1 MVKRY
6 APDTNFF
13 LQAKAAAELPW
24 AELTD
29 AALIELIVLHPVLAE
44 LESHKS
50 KGNSRAA
57 RRSRAVLTK
66 LDPLIDDD
74 ADEVVE
80 RKEKPRVVFRLAPP
94 LDAKRQKPD
103 LLDLDTPDGR
113 IVEQALAVR
122 ELLEGELTFLT
133 QDRVPRIT
141 ARTVGLPAQKVPDS
155 WLRPPELDE
164 RDKKIA
170 QLEAELRELSSRDP
184 RIELELTAGEGA
196 IDQVAG
202 SLVRYRV
209 LPKPFVDRAMA
220 AIDRRYP
227 PETGHVMGSV
237 TVTHEIDLKQYQI
250 KRDRWWEQIRND
262 LERHAAYLTFQD
274 GLLPLTLTVDNIGSA
289 PAEGFQV
296 DVWVEGNMKLIDVRK
311 HREYFSQSDRSLP
324 KPPAIEHTFGIG
336 VAGRS
341 LAIDAQDYMTRM
353 YNPLQHIRP
362 VRDLDGFYIDY
373 DDDELVASGLKG
385 SCGEFR
391 HQLGGFEIPLLLT
404 LPWDTD
410 DEPRGCLKVRYS
422 ANNMPKP
429 IEQVVPIKLELEWR
443 DAEDSARKMLMDSLG
458 VNV

>member
-1 MVKRY
+1 MVQRY
-6 APDTNFF
+6 VPDTNFF
-13 LQAKAAAELPW
+13 LHAKAAAELPW

-29 AALIELIVLHPVLAE
+29 AARIELIVLHPVLAE

-57 RRSRAVLTK
+57 RRSRATLTK
-66 LDPLIDDD
+66 IDRLIDDD

-80 RKEKPRVVFRLAPP
+80 RNDNPRVVFRLAPP
-94 LDAKRQKPD
+94 LDVKRKKPD

-122 ELLEGELTFLT
+122 ELLGGELTFLT

-141 ARTVGLPAQKVPDS
+141 ARAVGLPAQKVPDS
-155 WLRPPELDE
+155 WLRPPELDD

-170 QLEAELRELSSRDP
+170 QLEAEVRELSSREP
-184 RIELELTAGEGA
+184 RIELELRAGEEA
-196 IDQVAG
+196 IEQVAG
-202 SLVRYRV
+202 SLVRYRT
-209 LPKPFVDRAMA
+209 LPEPFLNRAMA
-220 AIDRRYP
+220 AIDHRYP
-227 PETGHVMGSV
+227 PETGHVMGSIM
-237 TVTHEIDLKQYQI
+237 VTHEVDLKQYQI

-262 LERHAAYLTFQD
+262 LERHGAFLTFQD
-274 GLLPLTLTVDNIGSA
+274 GLLPVTLTVANTGTA
-289 PAEGFQV
+289 PADGFQV
-296 DVWVEGNMKLIDVRK
+296 DVWIEGNMKLVDVRK
-311 HREYFSQSDRSLP
+311 HQEYFSQSRLSLP
-324 KPPAIEHTFGIG
+324 KPPALEHTFGIG
-336 VAGRS
+336 IAGRS
-341 LAIDAQDYMTRM
+341 LAIDAQDYMSRM

-362 VRDLDGFYIDY
+362 VRDVDGFYIDY

-385 SCGEFR
+385 SCAEFR

-410 DEPRGCLKVRYS
+410 EKPRGCLKVRYS

-429 IEQVVPIKLELEWR
+429 IEQVIPIKLELEWR